1 MTFPI
6 LLLCLPS
13 TDLPSEV
20 SERRSDLIGCGHL
33 MHGQVHVVAIYIRNT

>member
-6 LLLCLPS
+6 PLLCLPS
-13 TDLPSEV
+13 EM
-20 SERRSDLIGCGHL
+20 SERRLIGCGHL